1 MTTDVD
7 GAICIANIGPKQRRL
22 RMIGGVAS
30 LVIAAVGLVL
40 LERFDL
46 SRASRLVLIVPLWT
60 AALAVLQA
68 REKT

>member
-1 MTTDVD
+1 
-7 GAICIANIGPKQRRL
+7 
-22 RMIGGVAS
+22 MIGGVAS